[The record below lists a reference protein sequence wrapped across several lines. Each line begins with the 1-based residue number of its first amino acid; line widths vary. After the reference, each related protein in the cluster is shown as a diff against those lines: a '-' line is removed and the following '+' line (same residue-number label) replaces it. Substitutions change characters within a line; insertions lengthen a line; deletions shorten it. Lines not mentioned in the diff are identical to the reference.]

1 MKPVEK
7 VQEGNCPRAMLW
19 TNLFRKI
26 LLIEHLTIRNHYDS
40 SNQKCVIYC
49 TFDRF
54 FSTLA
59 HLRQT
64 SFVETKLAKGKKP
77 TDTLTPIFSFL
88 KYFSYHIRYG
98 ISFHPKTCKYIKR
111 YNSIHTSW
119 QLVSS
124 CTQVV
129 WVIPARKLVSF
140 NVNVWSLWRKPK
152 GRNH

>member
-77 TDTLTPIFSFL
+77 TDTLTPIFLFL
-88 KYFSYHIRYG
+88 EYFFYHIRD
-98 ISFHPKTCKYIKR
+98 FHLKTCMYIKR
-111 YNSIHTSW
+111 HNSIHTSW
-119 QLVSS
+119 QLVS
-124 CTQVV
+124 CLVI

-140 NVNVWSLWRKPK
+140 NVNVRSLWRKPK